1 LKVKRIKAAFFDWEG
16 TLAVWGENSERNI
29 RLQNLL
35 RASRI
40 HIEQHDL
47 ELALAKLKVR
57 GPNPNTRQGVL
68 AWYQALLDYAGV
80 PKYDSVVLE
89 TLRNEYANQSFN
101 LIRGV
106 LEVLELFREQQI
118 AVGIITNHSALV
130 RKEIVHTLGNYVS
143 SIVISDEVGVEKP
156 NPAVFAYAAQSLGL
170 MPIECAHI
178 GDDLEIDA
186 VGAQHHGGF
195 AAGIWLNPVE
205 KRPCPYR
212 RNGLWVVK
220 GLHEAFEL
228 LTGVFLTAG

>member
-1 LKVKRIKAAFFDWEG
+1 LKVKGIKAVFFDWEG

-29 RLQNLL
+29 RLQCLL

-40 HIEQHDL
+40 HIERRDL
-47 ELALAKLKVR
+47 EQALARLKIR
-57 GPNPNTRQGVL
+57 GPNPNTKQGVL

-80 PKYDSVVLE
+80 REYDSVVLE
-89 TLRNEYANQSFN
+89 TLRNEYSNQSFN

-106 LEVLELFREQQI
+106 VEVLQLLHERQI
-118 AVGIITNHSALV
+118 PVGIITNHSALV
-130 RKEIVHTLGNYVS
+130 RKEILRTLGNYVS

-156 NPAVFAYAAQSLGL
+156 NPAIFAYAAKTLGL
-170 MPIECAHI
+170 RPAECAHV

-195 AAGIWLNPVE
+195 AAGVWLHPVE
-205 KRPCPYR
+205 RRPCPYN

-220 GLHEAFEL
+220 DLHEAFEL
-228 LTGVFLTAG
+228 LLM